1 MAKADI
7 YLLMEKMAE
16 QGVAIIMVSS
26 ELTEVMGMSDRII
39 VMRDGEITGELAKE
53 EFSEQNILNYTV
65 EGN

>member
-1 MAKADI
+1 
-7 YLLMEKMAE
+7 MEKMAE

>member
-1 MAKADI
+1 
-7 YLLMEKMAE
+7 MEKMAE

-53 EFSEQNILNYTV
+53 EFSEQNIRYGDTRLP
-65 EGN
+65 